1 MTRMTLVIGSI
12 ILLDRISD
20 QASVEAFSEVVNGF
34 GQCLFDLNPSSWP
47 G

>member
-12 ILLDRISD
+12 MLDRISD

-34 GQCLFDLNPSSWP
+34 GQCLN
-47 G
+47 